1 MNHAEDE
8 NWYTVYID
16 IYQYRNEGRSSKKI
30 KSQPTTPLYKK
41 TKNNKKTTTTATT
54 TKQNK
59 KQTKENEDQLP
70 LSVQHKFQCEEK
82 DMLKLTNCDRF
93 IRIIQSDLTSILKQ
107 PNIYIWPFS
116 I

>member
-41 TKNNKKTTTTATT
+41 TKNNKKQQQQQQQ
-54 TKQNK
+54 QNK
-59 KQTKENEDQLP
+59 IKNKQKKMKISYL
-70 LSVQHKFQCEEK
+70 
-82 DMLKLTNCDRF
+82 
-93 IRIIQSDLTSILKQ
+93 
-107 PNIYIWPFS
+107 
-116 I
+116 